1 MAFPHGVPS
10 PFRRSVG
17 VGEIISGPAHAYLQL
32 GCLHALLPIACA
44 PSVSSAVRSFSH
56 GACCASWALRASTS
70 STAGCSASTCCIWP
84 AIIAVSQWR
93 LPWVSGCCTLWR
105 PLPLLPRGVP
115 FSARALA
122 PFVHVP
128 RPLLGRISAPRRAG
142 HFPGCR
148 LAPLLLTGPCRYF
161 RSVGRTTLCE
171 NQPVATVAR
180 SADSCSRGP
189 QRGLSEVIHRYHA
202 ALSLSVE
209 CLYVDSQTGNH
220 PAVGRI
226 TTSPY
231 ILTHHPRG
239 ASGTA

>member
-1 MAFPHGVPS
+1 MPARASAHRLCS
-10 PFRRSVG
+10 ERLKRRSLLL
-17 VGEIISGPAHAYLQL
+17 SWRLLRLL
-32 GCLHALLPIACA
+32 GTARESVVHGGLLCLHVLHLACHHCSVPMAATLGLGLLHALA
-44 PSVSSAVRSFSH
+44 PLAALAAGRS
-56 GACCASWALRASTS
+56 
-70 STAGCSASTCCIWP
+70 P
-84 AIIAVSQWR
+84 
-93 LPWVSGCCTLWR
+93 
-105 PLPLLPRGVP
+105 
-115 FSARALA
+115 SARALA
-122 PFVHVP
+122 PSVLVS

-202 ALSLSVE
+202 ALSLSQE
-209 CLYVDSQTGNH
+209 CLYVDSRTGNH